1 MDIKSIAVI
10 SSDRTINSEIR
21 RVCEDF
27 ADDFE
32 PVFLEEEQR
41 IVQFLNYELPEI
53 NVIHCSDRSIDVE
66 HVAEEIRNDP
76 WLHYGGIIVVS
87 DDDEG
92 CFLSEYLAGLN
103 LIAFIPKSRLGGYL
117 QRVLRILS
125 LNRHIL
131 FQRDIHAL
139 LRSNLFGSFTLEND
153 PFDLATYSNL
163 LANFLYNANLISR
176 EQRETFYIAVMEL
189 LVNALEHGNCR
200 ITHEEKSNHLAKG
213 LDPMDL
219 IREKA
224 QSQEVCAK
232 RIYLS
237 YRIRPDRSFFRIR
250 DEGEGFDW
258 RGYEATAGLE
268 GMKKGHGR
276 GIVMARLYLSNLT
289 YNRKGN
295 EVSFEIEH
303 SGGSSNAIPHVFS
316 EEEEVSFEPGD
327 VVFQEGEKS
336 SHLYYIV
343 SGTFDIVASG
353 RKVSTL
359 TPGDLFVG
367 EMSFLLNNRRTATVT
382 CVTKG
387 ILIRVSKENFIN
399 AIKGKPHYGI
409 FLARLLAQ
417 RLVKLHKVELS

>member
-1 MDIKSIAVI
+1 MKIKSIAVI
-10 SSDRTINSEIR
+10 STDQTVNTEIGE
-21 RVCEDF
+21 VCDQF
-27 ADDFE
+27 AEDFE
-32 PVFLEEEQR
+32 PVFLKNEER

-53 NVIHCSDRSIDVE
+53 NVINCSDTGVDVKK
-66 HVAEEIRNDP
+66 VAAEIRNDP
-76 WLHYGGIIVVS
+76 WLHYGGIIIVT
-87 DDDEG
+87 DDEDE
-92 CFLSEYLAGLN
+92 CVLSEYLAGLN
-103 LIAFIPKSRLGGYL
+103 LIAFIPRSRLSAYFR
-117 QRVLRILS
+117 RVLRILS

-176 EQRETFYIAVMEL
+176 EQRETFYVAVMEL

-200 ITHEEKSNHLAKG
+200 ITHEEKSEYMARG

-224 QSQEVCAK
+224 GDPEIQGK
-232 RIYLS
+232 RLYLS
-237 YRIRPDRSFFRIR
+237 YRIRPDRSHFHIR
-250 DEGEGFDW
+250 DEGSGFDW
-258 RGYEATAGLE
+258 MSYTVSTGIE

-276 GIVMARLYLSNLT
+276 GILMARLYLKNLT
-289 YNRKGN
+289 YNQRGN
-295 EVSFEIEH
+295 EVSFEIDHLTE
-303 SGGSSNAIPHVFS
+303 STNAIPHVFS
-316 EEEEVSFEPGD
+316 EEEEVAFEPGD

-343 SGTFDIVASG
+343 SGRYDVFAAG

-359 TPGDLFVG
+359 TPLDLFVG
-367 EMSFLLNNRRTATVT
+367 EMSFLLNNRRSAKVQ
-382 CVTKG
+382 CVAKG
-387 ILIRVSKENFIN
+387 VLIRVSKENFVN
-399 AIKGKPHYGI
+399 SIKGKPHYGI

-417 RLVKLHKVELS
+417 RLVKLHTVAGS

>member
-10 SSDRTINSEIR
+10 SSDQTVNEEIR

-27 ADDFE
+27 TEDFE
-32 PVFLEEEQR
+32 PVFLENAER

-66 HVAEEIRNDP
+66 HVAEEIQNDP

-92 CFLSEYLAGLN
+92 CFLSECLAGLN
-103 LIAFIPKSRLGGYL
+103 LIAFIPKSRLGAYL

-163 LANFLYNANLISR
+163 LANFLYNANLVSR

-200 ITHEEKSNHLAKG
+200 ITHEEKSDYLAKG

-224 QSQEVCAK
+224 RSDEVRGK

-258 RGYEATAGLE
+258 RSYEATAGLE

-276 GIVMARLYLSNLT
+276 GILMARLYLSNLT

-303 SGGSSNAIPHVFS
+303 SAGSSNAIPHVFS
-316 EEEEVSFEPGD
+316 DEEEVSFESGD
-327 VVFQEGEKS
+327 IVFQEGEKS

-343 SGTFDIVASG
+343 SGSFDIVASG

>member
-10 SSDRTINSEIR
+10 SSDESVNCEIR
-21 RVCEDF
+21 TVCEDF
-27 ADDFE
+27 SEDFE
-32 PVFLEEEQR
+32 PVFLENEES

-53 NVIHCSDRSIDVE
+53 NVIHCSDKSIDVE
-66 HVAEEIRNDP
+66 HIAEEIRNDP
-76 WLHYGGIIVVS
+76 WLHYGGIIIVS
-87 DDDEG
+87 DDEEG

-103 LIAFIPKSRLGGYL
+103 LIAFIPQSRLSGYL

-125 LNRHIL
+125 MNRHIL

-189 LVNALEHGNCR
+189 LVNALEHGNCQ
-200 ITHEEKSNHLAKG
+200 ITHEEKSEYLARG

-224 QSQEVCAK
+224 ASQEVQQK

-250 DEGEGFDW
+250 DEGAGFDW
-258 RGYEATAGLE
+258 RSYEASPGLE

-276 GIVMARLYLSNLT
+276 GILMARLYLTNLT

-303 SGGSSNAIPHVFS
+303 TTGKSNAIPHVFS
-316 EEEEVSFEPGD
+316 EEEEVRFEPGD

-343 SGTFDIVASG
+343 SGRYDIVASG

-359 TPGDLFVG
+359 TPVDLFVG
-367 EMSFLLNNRRTATVT
+367 EMSFLLNNRRSATVT
-382 CVTKG
+382 CVAKG
-387 ILIRVSKENFIN
+387 VLIRVSKENFIN

-417 RLVKLHKVELS
+417 RLVKLHQVALS